1 MPGDSGVAKAGDLV
15 VFVPGTIPGDRVA
28 IRIVKREKPATDPDM
43 SHSRTMSAR
52 LRVRR
57 L

>member
-1 MPGDSGVAKAGDLV
+1 MSSHVLTKPMNRTRRKTPASDCRSS
-15 VFVPGTIPGDRVA
+15 
-28 IRIVKREKPATDPDM
+28 IVKREKPATDPDM